1 MFDKNV
7 ATTLGVVAALIGAS
21 MAMAAPETPAAA
33 IEAGAAKSAVAG
45 VPLGPGMLYPSVGLE
60 YRHDDN
66 IFLQPSDGKSSGMTV
81 LTPTLDLR
89 ALEGG
94 RRYGLLYRAEIGR
107 FSASSADDYEDQ
119 RLAAEAD
126 LGIAEKGRLRLQA
139 EYLDE
144 HDPRGTAGTQGVPLA
159 VAEPDLWHSTRLGA
173 TFGYGAPGAQ
183 GRIEAAVTTRTK
195 RYDNHRTLTEPRDL
209 DDTETGVVFFYRL
222 APLTSA
228 LFQVTNTGI
237 DYQTAA
243 LDSTERR
250 YLVGLTWQATAKT
263 SGTVKVGRQ
272 QKDFDDAARTDFS
285 AASWTAAVTWSPRTY
300 SFLELATNR
309 KADETNGVGDLN
321 DRRDLSLA
329 WTHNWTSFAR
339 TRLGAQIVEDKYR
352 GATARDDKTTEY
364 GLNVAYQMR
373 RWLNLSL
380 GYTTAERDSDDNA
393 FDYRRNIYMFTAGA
407 SL

>member
-1 MFDKNV
+1 
-7 ATTLGVVAALIGAS
+7 
-21 MAMAAPETPAAA
+21 
-33 IEAGAAKSAVAG
+33 
-45 VPLGPGMLYPSVGLE
+45 
-60 YRHDDN
+60 
-66 IFLQPSDGKSSGMTV
+66 
-81 LTPTLDLR
+81 
-89 ALEGG
+89 
-94 RRYGLLYRAEIGR
+94 
-107 FSASSADDYEDQ
+107 
-119 RLAAEAD
+119 
-126 LGIAEKGRLRLQA
+126 
-139 EYLDE
+139 
-144 HDPRGTAGTQGVPLA
+144 
-159 VAEPDLWHSTRLGA
+159 
-173 TFGYGAPGAQ
+173 
-183 GRIEAAVTTRTK
+183 VTTRTK